1 MRGVYRPILLSLV
14 LLSFV
19 VGGTKAKP
27 TTSQE
32 QVKISGA
39 VKDEAGEPIAGATV
53 FVTEN
58 SAIGAVVD
66 ENGRYTLTVSVGA
79 TLNAS
84 FLGFETLERKV
95 VKGILHYDF
104 ILKEESHKLDEVII
118 IGYGEV
124 RKSDLTGSVSTVG
137 ARNFSD
143 QPVKS
148 VSDILQGRT
157 SGVEV
162 TMSSGMPGAAAK
174 VRVRGTTSINKSSDP
189 LYVIDGII
197 SSSGLEGLNPQDIQ
211 SMEILKDASST
222 AVYGSRGANGVVLV
236 TTKGGEQGRARVWF
250 DSKVGI
256 SDVRKNYNLLT
267 PYEYALALNDIKGA
281 GMVSDNELEAYRTGE
296 KGINWVD
303 LMTRTAVTQNYN
315 LGISGGAKR
324 VRYLI
329 SGNMLDQEA
338 VTINSK
344 YMRYGIRTNIDADV
358 RRWLS
363 VSIKLNGS
371 ILHQENGAPNWFHVL
386 NFSPTMELRDPI
398 TGIYNNDPHNIGTG
412 YNPYGVMTENYSDSY
427 SYNLNTNARLL
438 FKITKGLTL
447 SVQGGFDYDHSPSY
461 AFSSSKLAP
470 GATSSMSN
478 ASAMH
483 RYWQNTNNL
492 AYSGTFKGH
501 TISTNAVWEMSGVVD
516 TALSITGSGLNNE
529 SVGYW
534 DVGNAAVR
542 SESNGYT
549 ESSLLSGIVR
559 LNYDYKKRYFITA
572 AFRADGSS
580 KFQKGNRWGF
590 FPSAAVAWDIA
601 QENFM
606 KNQKVVEHLKIRASY
621 GVTGNEGISAYSTLG
636 MLSAT
641 SYGWGT
647 ATGYTGYWGN
657 TFATP
662 DLTWEKTTQY
672 DVGLDFTIHGI
683 NFSFDWFKKST
694 TDLLFQKQI
703 PSYNGGGT
711 YWVNQGALDNTGFEL
726 SLNTFVVD
734 RAVKWETS
742 INATYIKN
750 TVVDLAGNDF
760 VLTSNYSDL
769 GGAMAIMKPG
779 YPMGSFYVY
788 DWVGFNDKGANLY
801 RAANG
806 SLTTAPTSADLVIK
820 GQATPKWTLG
830 WNNTISWRGL
840 SLNIFFNGAFGMDRL
855 NMSRFTT
862 ASMSGVSRFITLRDA
877 YFHGWDYIE
886 DKSKAKYPS
895 IKNTDNKSYANSDF
909 WLEDASFFKLKNI
922 SLSYM
927 IPRYVTRF
935 AEIHLSVSAQDLF
948 TITKYQGMDPEVY
961 NGGDGLDYGAYPVPR
976 TFTFGVKL
984 VF

>member
-1 MRGVYRPILLSLV
+1 MRGFHIPILLSL
-14 LLSFV
+14 LFAFV
-19 VGGTKAKP
+19 VGDVVAKP
-27 TTSQE
+27 TTQHE
-32 QVKISGA
+32 QIKINGS
-39 VKDEAGEPIAGATV
+39 VKDEAGEIITGATI
-53 FVTEN
+53 FVKEN
-58 SAIGAVVD
+58 GAIGTVAD
-66 ENGRYTLTVSVGA
+66 EHGRYTLTVPVGA

-84 FLGFETLERKV
+84 FLGYQTLERKV
-95 VKGILHYDF
+95 VKGILRYDF
-104 ILKEESHKLDEVII
+104 ILKEESQKLDEVIV

-124 RKSDLTGSVSTVG
+124 KKSDLTGSVSTIG
-137 ARNFSD
+137 ARNFGD
-143 QPVKS
+143 QPVKNI
-148 VSDILQGRT
+148 SDILQGRT

-162 TMSSGMPGAAAK
+162 TTTSGMPGMSAK
-174 VRVRGTTSINKSSDP
+174 VRIRGTTSINKSSDP

-211 SMEILKDASST
+211 SMEVLKDASST
-222 AVYGSRGANGVVLV
+222 AVYGSRGANGVILV
-236 TTKGGEQGRARVWF
+236 TTKGGEQGRARVSF
-250 DSKVGI
+250 DTKVGI
-256 SDVRKNYNLLT
+256 SDVRKNYNLLN
-267 PYEYALALNDIKGA
+267 PYEYALALNDIRGA
-281 GMVSDNELEAYRTGE
+281 GTISDADVEAYRRGE
-296 KGINWVD
+296 KGLDWVD
-303 LMTRTAVTQNYN
+303 LLTRTAVTQNYN
-315 LGISGGAKR
+315 LNISGGAKR

-329 SGNMLDQEA
+329 SGNLLDQEA

-344 YMRYGIRTNIDADV
+344 YMRYGIRANIDADV

-363 VSIKLNGS
+363 VSAKMNGS
-371 ILHQENGAPNWFHVL
+371 ILHRKNGAPNWFHVL
-386 NFSPTMELRDPI
+386 NFSPTMEMRDPV
-398 TGIYNNDPHNIGTG
+398 TGIYNNDPYNIGTG
-412 YNPYGVMTENYSDSY
+412 NNPYGVMQECYSDSY
-427 SYNLNTNARLL
+427 GYNLNANMRLL
-438 FKITKGLTL
+438 FKIVKGLTL
-447 SVQGGFDYDHSPSY
+447 SVQGGYDYNHSPSY
-461 AFSSSKLAP
+461 AFSSSKVAP

-478 ASAMH
+478 ASSLH

-492 AYSGTFKGH
+492 AYSGTFNGH
-501 TISTNAVWEMSGVVD
+501 TISANAVWEMSGVVD
-516 TALSITGSGLNNE
+516 TALLISGSGLNNE

-549 ESSLLSGIVR
+549 ESSLMSGIVR
-559 LNYDYKKRYFITA
+559 LNYDYKKRYFVTA

-601 QENFM
+601 KENFM
-606 KNQKVVEHLKIRASY
+606 KDQKIVEHLKIRASY

-647 ATGYTGYWGN
+647 STGYTGYWGN

-672 DVGLDFTIHGI
+672 DVGLDFTIYGI

-694 TDLLFQKQI
+694 VDLLFQKQV
-703 PSYNGGGT
+703 PHYNGGGT
-711 YWVNQGALDNTGFEL
+711 FWVNQGALDNTGFEL

-750 TVVDLAGNDF
+750 RIVDLAGNDF
-760 VLTSNYSDL
+760 VLTANYSDL
-769 GGAMAIMKPG
+769 GGPMQIMKPG
-779 YPMGSFYVY
+779 YPLGSFYVY
-788 DWVGFNDKGANLY
+788 DWVGFNDEGANLY
-801 RAANG
+801 RKADG
-806 SLTTAPTSADLVIK
+806 SLTTSPTSSDLIIK

-830 WNNTISWRGL
+830 WNNTISWRGV
-840 SLNIFFNGAFGMDRL
+840 SLNLFFNGAFGMDRL
-855 NMSRFTT
+855 NMSHFTT

-877 YFHGWDYIE
+877 YFQGWDYVE

-895 IKNTDNKSYANSDF
+895 VKNSDNKSYANSDF
-909 WLEDASFFKLKNI
+909 WLENASFFKLKNI
-922 SLSYM
+922 TLSYM

-948 TITKYQGMDPEVY
+948 TITKYKGMDPEVY
-961 NGGDGLDYGAYPVPR
+961 SGYDGLDYGAYPVPR

>member
-1 MRGVYRPILLSLV
+1 MRGFHIPILLSL
-14 LLSFV
+14 LFAFV
-19 VGGTKAKP
+19 VGDVVAKP
-27 TTSQE
+27 TTQHE
-32 QVKISGA
+32 QIKINGS
-39 VKDEAGEPIAGATV
+39 VKDEAGEIITEATI
-53 FVTEN
+53 FVKEN
-58 SAIGAVVD
+58 SAIGTVAD
-66 ENGRYTLTVSVGA
+66 EHGRYTLTVPVGA

-84 FLGFETLERKV
+84 FLGYQTLERKV
-95 VKGILHYDF
+95 VKGILRYDF
-104 ILKEESHKLDEVII
+104 ILKEESQKLDEVIV

-124 RKSDLTGSVSTVG
+124 KKSDLTGSVSTIG
-137 ARNFSD
+137 ARNFDS
-143 QPVKS
+143 QPVKNI
-148 VSDILQGRT
+148 SDILQGRT

-162 TMSSGMPGAAAK
+162 TTASGMPGMSAK
-174 VRVRGTTSINKSSDP
+174 VRIRGTTSINKSSDP

-211 SMEILKDASST
+211 SMEVLKDASST

-236 TTKGGEQGRARVWF
+236 TTKGGEQGRARVSF
-250 DSKVGI
+250 DTKVGI
-256 SDVRKNYNLLT
+256 SEVRKNYNLLN
-267 PYEYALALNDIKGA
+267 PYEYALALNDIRGA
-281 GMVSDNELEAYRTGE
+281 GTISDADVEAYRRGE
-296 KGINWVD
+296 KGLDWVD
-303 LMTRTAVTQNYN
+303 LLTRTAVTQNYN
-315 LGISGGAKR
+315 LNISGGAKR

-329 SGNMLDQEA
+329 SGNLLDQEA

-344 YMRYGIRTNIDADV
+344 YMRYGIRANIDADV

-363 VSIKLNGS
+363 VSAKMNGS
-371 ILHQENGAPNWFHVL
+371 ILHRKNGAPNWFHVL
-386 NFSPTMELRDPI
+386 NFSPTMEMRDPV
-398 TGIYNNDPHNIGTG
+398 TGIYNNDPYNIGTG
-412 YNPYGVMTENYSDSY
+412 NNPYGVMQECYSDSY
-427 SYNLNTNARLL
+427 GYNLNANMRLL
-438 FKITKGLTL
+438 FKIVKGLTL
-447 SVQGGFDYDHSPSY
+447 SVQGGYDYNHSPSY
-461 AFSSSKLAP
+461 SFSSSKVAP

-478 ASAMH
+478 SSSLH

-492 AYSGTFKGH
+492 AYSGTFNGH
-501 TISTNAVWEMSGVVD
+501 TISANAVWEMSGVVD
-516 TALSITGSGLNNE
+516 TALSISGSGLNNE

-549 ESSLLSGIVR
+549 ESSLMSGIVR
-559 LNYDYKKRYFITA
+559 LNYDYKKRYFVTA

-601 QENFM
+601 KENFM
-606 KNQKVVEHLKIRASY
+606 KDQKVVEHLKIRASY

-647 ATGYTGYWGN
+647 STGYTGYWGN

-672 DVGLDFTIHGI
+672 DVGLDFTIYGI

-694 TDLLFQKQI
+694 VDLLFQKQV
-703 PSYNGGGT
+703 PHYNGGGT
-711 YWVNQGALDNTGFEL
+711 FWVNQGALDNTGFEL

-750 TVVDLAGNDF
+750 RIVDLAGNDF
-760 VLTSNYSDL
+760 VLTANYSDL
-769 GGAMAIMKPG
+769 GGPMQIMKPG
-779 YPMGSFYVY
+779 YPLGSFYVY
-788 DWVGFNDKGANLY
+788 DWVGFNDEGANLY
-801 RAANG
+801 RKADG
-806 SLTTAPTSADLVIK
+806 SLTTSPTSSDLIIK

-855 NMSRFTT
+855 NMSHFTT

-877 YFHGWDYIE
+877 YFQGWDYVE

-895 IKNTDNKSYANSDF
+895 VKNSDNKSYANSDF

-922 SLSYM
+922 TLSYM

-948 TITKYQGMDPEVY
+948 TITKYKGMDPEVY
-961 NGGDGLDYGAYPVPR
+961 SGYDGLDYGAYPVPR

>member
-1 MRGVYRPILLSLV
+1 MRGFHIPILLSL
-14 LLSFV
+14 LFAFV
-19 VGGTKAKP
+19 VGDVVAKP
-27 TTSQE
+27 TTQHE
-32 QVKISGA
+32 QIKINGL
-39 VKDEAGEPIAGATV
+39 VKDEAGEIITGATI
-53 FVTEN
+53 FVKEN
-58 SAIGAVVD
+58 GAIGTVAD
-66 ENGRYTLTVSVGA
+66 EHGRYTLTVPVGA

-84 FLGFETLERKV
+84 FLGYQTLERKV
-95 VKGILHYDF
+95 VKGILRYDF
-104 ILKEESHKLDEVII
+104 ILKEESQKLDEVIV

-124 RKSDLTGSVSTVG
+124 KKSDLTGSVSTIG
-137 ARNFSD
+137 ARNFGD
-143 QPVKS
+143 QPVKNI
-148 VSDILQGRT
+148 SDILQGRT

-162 TMSSGMPGAAAK
+162 TTTSGMPGMSAK
-174 VRVRGTTSINKSSDP
+174 VRIRGTTSINKSSDP

-211 SMEILKDASST
+211 SMEVLKDASST
-222 AVYGSRGANGVVLV
+222 AVYGSRGANGVILV
-236 TTKGGEQGRARVWF
+236 TTKGGEQGRARVSF
-250 DSKVGI
+250 DTKVGI
-256 SDVRKNYNLLT
+256 SEVRKNYNLLN
-267 PYEYALALNDIKGA
+267 PYEYALALNDIRGA
-281 GMVSDNELEAYRTGE
+281 GTISDADVEAYRRGE
-296 KGINWVD
+296 KGLDWVD

-315 LGISGGAKR
+315 LNISGGAKR

-329 SGNMLDQEA
+329 SGNLLDQEA

-344 YMRYGIRTNIDADV
+344 YMRYGIRANIDADV

-363 VSIKLNGS
+363 VSAKMNGS
-371 ILHQENGAPNWFHVL
+371 ILHRKNGAPNWFHVL
-386 NFSPTMELRDPI
+386 NFSPTMEMRDPV
-398 TGIYNNDPHNIGTG
+398 TGIYNNDPYNIGTG
-412 YNPYGVMTENYSDSY
+412 NNPYGVMQECYSDSY
-427 SYNLNTNARLL
+427 GYNLNANMRLL
-438 FKITKGLTL
+438 FKIVKGLTL
-447 SVQGGFDYDHSPSY
+447 SVQGGYDYNHSPSY
-461 AFSSSKLAP
+461 AFSSSKVAP

-478 ASAMH
+478 ASSLH

-492 AYSGTFKGH
+492 AYSGTFNGH
-501 TISTNAVWEMSGVVD
+501 TISANAVWEMSGVVD
-516 TALSITGSGLNNE
+516 TALSISGSGLNNE

-549 ESSLLSGIVR
+549 ESSLMSGIVR
-559 LNYDYKKRYFITA
+559 LNYDYKKRYFVTA

-601 QENFM
+601 KENFM
-606 KNQKVVEHLKIRASY
+606 KDQKVVEHLKIRASY

-647 ATGYTGYWGN
+647 STGYTGYWGN

-672 DVGLDFTIHGI
+672 DVGLDFTIYGI

-694 TDLLFQKQI
+694 VDLLFQKQV
-703 PSYNGGGT
+703 PHYNGGGT
-711 YWVNQGALDNTGFEL
+711 FWVNQGALDNTGFEL

-750 TVVDLAGNDF
+750 RIVDLAGNDF
-760 VLTSNYSDL
+760 VLTANYSDL
-769 GGAMAIMKPG
+769 GGPMQIMKPG
-779 YPMGSFYVY
+779 YPLGSFYVY
-788 DWVGFNDKGANLY
+788 DWVGFNDEGANLY
-801 RAANG
+801 RKADG
-806 SLTTAPTSADLVIK
+806 SLTTSPTSSDLIIK

-840 SLNIFFNGAFGMDRL
+840 SLNIFFNGAIGMDRL
-855 NMSRFTT
+855 NISHFTT

-877 YFHGWDYIE
+877 YFQGWDYVE

-895 IKNTDNKSYANSDF
+895 VKNSDNKSYANSDF

-922 SLSYM
+922 TLSYM

-948 TITKYQGMDPEVY
+948 TITKYKGMDPEVY
-961 NGGDGLDYGAYPVPR
+961 SGYDGLDYGAYPVPR